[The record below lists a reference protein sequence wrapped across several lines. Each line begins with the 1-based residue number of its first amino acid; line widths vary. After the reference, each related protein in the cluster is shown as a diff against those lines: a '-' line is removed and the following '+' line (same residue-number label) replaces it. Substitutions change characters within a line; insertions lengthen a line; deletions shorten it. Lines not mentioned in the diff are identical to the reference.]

1 MPLKPLHVVLLKS
14 QRSCLPSSTWAS
26 HCEKN
31 MSVAS
36 QSRPCAYFSCSWNF
50 LGQVDSMPHLDFQSA
65 ISCLTFSSGGV
76 SECTKGCRY
85 KLGSMSQDTPPALVS
100 VGLWVVASLPMVHF
114 LALFL
119 VAWSLTFS
127 LCMSCTPRFDS
138 QCSAAAHCL
147 SFFIATRVAPIYKH
161 QNSSCKEVQLVDCR
175 IVNAAYLV

>member
-65 ISCLTFSSGGV
+65 ISCLTFSR
-76 SECTKGCRY
+76 CRY
-85 KLGSMSQDTPPALVS
+85 KLGSI

-114 LALFL
+114 LITN
-119 VAWSLTFS
+119 LTFS
-127 LCMSCTPRFDS
+127 LCMSCTLKEYTTYPRFDS

-161 QNSSCKEVQLVDCR
+161 QNSSCKELTWCSLEVIMKILTARDLVST
-175 IVNAAYLV
+175 I